1 MNGDLSQRLLRLWLS
16 RHEELSPQ
24 FARHAASNFPTAS
37 TISDVSLMWATLDYL
52 NFWQQVGLLSV
63 TLLAVIHVGQVVYE
77 RLSLPK
83 HAEPRRR
90 PKGTLPILYNTFQ
103 LAAHMHHMHDWM
115 VAQCESFDG
124 KTFWIRIMGQNPI
137 AVVSSPELFEDVL
150 KTHFETFDK
159 GPRAI
164 TILRDLLGDG
174 IFAVDGSKWVHQRK
188 TASNL
193 FSLRSLRESMTES
206 VQKHGLVL
214 NKILNQAAQAN
225 KSIDLFSLLNRF
237 TIEAFA
243 EIGFGVEL
251 GALDAE
257 TEHPFQAAFD
267 RAQRILKRRAARPP
281 LFWKTQ
287 RLLNLGAERELKASI
302 RTIDDTVFGI
312 IQKSLANRASR
323 AHSTPESSSTSGKKD
338 IVSLF
343 LDNVSSNTSSSGS
356 FDPVFLRDIVVN
368 FLIAGRD
375 TTAQALSW
383 FFYCLSQNP
392 DVETKIRNEI
402 ASKLPDLVSGRIQ
415 TPSMEQTNE
424 LLYLEATLRETLRL
438 YPSVPANVKQ
448 ANKDVVLSDG
458 SFIKKGQAVII
469 SSYLLARMTHV
480 WGADAKQ
487 FKPERWI
494 DAETGKMIS
503 MTSFK
508 FPAFHAGPRLCLGM
522 NLAMMEMKII
532 ASMVLSKFHLE
543 LVAGQHITYD
553 YSLTLPIRGQ
563 LMMEVVTVG

>member
-1 MNGDLSQRLLRLWLS
+1 MRKYRNYTIRLGNIQFLS
-16 RHEELSPQ
+16 RGGQRVPSRKAQIVGITLSDAKNNQYGRGEVRYHHKSGNPVLCPVKAAKWIRKGASAFGTPASELALSTRGGGINSSELS
-24 FARHAASNFPTAS
+24 
-37 TISDVSLMWATLDYL
+37 
-52 NFWQQVGLLSV
+52 
-63 TLLAVIHVGQVVYE
+63 AVI
-77 RLSLPK
+77 
-83 HAEPRRR
+83 
-90 PKGTLPILYNTFQ
+90 KGG
-103 LAAHMHHMHDWM
+103 AAK
-115 VAQCESFDG
+115 AGFDPTG
-124 KTFWIRIMGQNPI
+124 CRSDLWADGFRTP
-137 AVVSSPELFEDVL
+137 FEDVL

-553 YSLTLPIRGQ
+553 YSLTLPFRSELKMRI
-563 LMMEVVTVG
+563 TPIA

>member
-1 MNGDLSQRLLRLWLS
+1 
-16 RHEELSPQ
+16 
-24 FARHAASNFPTAS
+24 
-37 TISDVSLMWATLDYL
+37 
-52 NFWQQVGLLSV
+52 
-63 TLLAVIHVGQVVYE
+63 
-77 RLSLPK
+77 
-83 HAEPRRR
+83 
-90 PKGTLPILYNTFQ
+90 
-103 LAAHMHHMHDWM
+103 MHDMHDWI
-115 VAQCESFDG
+115 VTQCESFDG
-124 KTFWIRIMGQNPI
+124 KTFWMRIIGVNDV
-137 AVVSSPELFEDVL
+137 AVVSTPELFEDVL
-150 KTHFETFDK
+150 KIHFETFDK

-164 TILRDLLGDG
+164 MILKDLLGDG
-174 IFAVDGSKWVHQRK
+174 IFAADGHKWVHQRK

-206 VQKHGLVL
+206 VQKHGQVL
-214 NKILNQAAQAN
+214 NKILHQATQAN
-225 KSIDLFSLLNRF
+225 KPIDLFSLLNRF
-237 TIEAFA
+237 TIETFA
-243 EIGFGVEL
+243 EIGFGIEL
-251 GALDAE
+251 GALEAE

-267 RAQRILKRRAARPP
+267 SAQRILVQRFTRPG
-281 LFWKTQ
+281 LIWKTQ
-287 RLLNLGAERELKASI
+287 RWLNLGMERELKANI

-312 IQKSLANRASR
+312 IEKSLANRVSR
-323 AHSTPESSSTSGKKD
+323 AHSTPDSSNTASKKD

-343 LDNVSSNTSSSGS
+343 LDNVSSNTNSSES
-356 FDPVFLRDIVVN
+356 FDPVYLRDIVVN

-392 DVETKIRNEI
+392 DVATKIRDEI
-402 ASKLPDLVSGRIQ
+402 SSKLPDLMSGHIQ

-424 LLYLEATLRETLRL
+424 LVYLEATLRETLRL

-458 SFIKKGQAVII
+458 TFIKKGQAVII

-480 WGADAKQ
+480 WGPDAKE

-494 DAETGKMIS
+494 DPEARKIIS

-532 ASMVLSKFHLE
+532 AAMVLSKFHLE
-543 LVAGQHITYD
+543 LVVGQHITYD
-553 YSLTLPIRGQ
+553 YSLTLPIRGR
-563 LMMEVVTVG
+563 MMIHILPVA